1 MPSYFLQ
8 WLGKLKCIYAALVMT
23 SLPST
28 HTHTHTQTQ
37 KKWLQLLIPQR
48 GYNHV
53 KSSNTTYYINF
64 FVYLYAIIYPVL
76 PFYGQNP
83 LLPLTVGHKSDLITV
98 TVKLSYVN

>member
-1 MPSYFLQ
+1 MARKVEVHLCSPGDDFPTLY
-8 WLGKLKCIYAALVMT
+8 
-23 SLPST
+23 T

-76 PFYGQNP
+76 PIYGQNP
-83 LLPLTVGHKSDLITV
+83 LLPLTVGHKSELITV
-98 TVKLSYVN
+98 TVKISYVN